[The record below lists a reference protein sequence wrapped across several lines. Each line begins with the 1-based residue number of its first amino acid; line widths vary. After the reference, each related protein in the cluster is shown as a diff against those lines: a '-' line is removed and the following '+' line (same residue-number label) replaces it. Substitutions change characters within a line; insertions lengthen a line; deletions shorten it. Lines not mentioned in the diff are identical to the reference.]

1 MRNFLKQTFAS
12 LVGSLLGLVVF
23 FGLGTAGVI
32 GLLIATGSKNEGP
45 TVKNKS
51 VLVFD
56 LSGTITDSHSNQTIE
71 EALSGDENDTV
82 SLRTVLNTIDKASK
96 DKRIVA
102 LFLDGSRGSSATG
115 LATLK
120 EVRSAL
126 LHFQKSGKK
135 IIAYDVD
142 LAKRDYYLMSAANTI
157 VLNPMGVMDLNGLS
171 SQVMF
176 LAGAFEKY
184 GIGVQVTRVGKFK
197 SAVEPYI
204 LKQMSPEN
212 REQTQVLLND
222 IWNEFLSETGS
233 SRKLNPQQLQAF
245 ADSQGIL
252 TASEARQR
260 GLVDKV
266 AYFDE
271 VIADLNRL
279 SGNTDSEDKS
289 FRKIS
294 LSTYANAP
302 SKETKERDSNNKV
315 AVIYAEGEI
324 VDGQGGIRNIGGDR
338 FAKQLRQL
346 RLDKNVKAVVL
357 RVNSPGGSAVA
368 SDVIQREVRLTQ
380 KVKPVIVSMGNVAA
394 SGGYWISTYSTRI
407 FAEPNT
413 ITGSIGVFGLALN
426 FQKLANNN
434 GISWDV
440 VKTSRFADSN
450 TSSRPKTPEELA
462 ISQRIVDQIY
472 DQFLDKV
479 SESRKIPKQKVAEIA
494 QGRVWSGEEAL
505 KLGLI
510 DSIGG
515 MDDAIEYAAKQAK
528 LGNDWEMEEY
538 PKSHTLEEQILK
550 KLTGS
555 EGLKNQVK
563 PDPLTV
569 QFQKLQ
575 AELSIVKEMNDPMG
589 VYARLPFNL
598 RIE

>member
-56 LSGTITDSHSNQTIE
+56 LSRTITDSHSNQTIE